1 MFIILALYQRV
12 DYRQHRRRNKLKRCC
27 VGRRGTHRGFGHGDT
42 SVTHL
47 AGLPTINMEL
57 DDLSQSGIRRIANYS
72 PYLDQLAGFASDMGL
87 KQRSNLVH
95 LEQCLHS
102 EWSLGQNTIL
112 SWTSL
117 DDGIL
122 ILVVPHYAIAE
133 YTASPSNDPRIPARV
148 SARFVTELI
157 SGSRQL
163 TLTQMQKVARLLE
176 VEPRFIPLRQPLT
189 DHPVEKEII
198 ERMIRRY
205 GINYV
210 ASRAVTLFDIVG
222 FSLLTPFEQMT
233 QLNSLSYSLNSAHAK
248 MLEQD
253 VGIDFARSSSGDG
266 FYIWNRDQGL
276 EANVNLYHFMH
287 IVLADN
293 AIARSKSVSKA
304 VPRLRACFHVGSC
317 YEFHQAEGLNPTI
330 HNYIVGDVTIELA
343 RMIEA
348 AMPGQILV
356 GDFFAELSGQN
367 GFEESQVN
375 LDAIAFLRRAQ
386 GNLSKLSGLELSG
399 ERVSAI
405 KCYLTGERQG
415 NTGEFDI
422 RRLKIRDKHGL
433 ERTAYNAKVNIY
445 RDTAEPILLGI
456 EDRKLAVNGRIS

>member
-1 MFIILALYQRV
+1 M
-12 DYRQHRRRNKLKRCC
+12 D
-27 VGRRGTHRGFGHGDT
+27 
-42 SVTHL
+42 
-47 AGLPTINMEL
+47 L

-72 PYLDQLAGFASDMGL
+72 PYLDQLAGLANDMGL
-87 KQRSNLVH
+87 RQRSNLVH
-95 LEQCLHS
+95 LESCLHDH
-102 EWSLGQNTIL
+102 WSLGQNYIL
-112 SWTSL
+112 SWAPL
-117 DDGIL
+117 DDGLL

-133 YTASPSNDPRIPARV
+133 YTAAPTDDPRLPQRV
-148 SARFVTELI
+148 SAAFITELI
-157 SGSRQL
+157 SGERQL
-163 TLTQMQKVARLLE
+163 SIAQIQKVAKLLDI
-176 VEPRFIPLRQPLT
+176 EPKFIVLRQPLT
-189 DHPVEKEII
+189 GHAAETQII
-198 ERMIRRY
+198 EKMIHRY
-205 GINYV
+205 GVNYV

-266 FYIWNRDQGL
+266 FYIWNRDHGL

-293 AIARSKSVSKA
+293 AIARSKAVTRA

-330 HNYIVGDVTIELA
+330 HDFIVGDVTIELA

-356 GDFFAELSGQN
+356 GEFVAEASAQPN
-367 GFEESQVN
+367 GEEESQEN
-375 LDAIAFLRRAQ
+375 LDAVRFLQRAQ

-399 ERVSAI
+399 EKVTAI
-405 KCYLTGERQG
+405 KCYLTGERQENG
-415 NTGEFDI
+415 DFSI
-422 RRLKIRDKHGL
+422 RRLHIKDKHGL
-433 ERTAYNAKVNIY
+433 TRTVFNAKVNIY
-445 RDTAEPILLGI
+445 RELAQPILLGI
-456 EDRKLAVNGRIS
+456 EDKKLAPEQDPA

>member
-1 MFIILALYQRV
+1 M
-12 DYRQHRRRNKLKRCC
+12 D
-27 VGRRGTHRGFGHGDT
+27 
-42 SVTHL
+42 
-47 AGLPTINMEL
+47 L

-72 PYLDQLAGFASDMGL
+72 PYLDQLAGLANDMGL
-87 KQRSNLVH
+87 RQRSNLVH
-95 LEQCLHS
+95 LESCLHDH
-102 EWSLGQNTIL
+102 WSLGQNYIL
-112 SWTSL
+112 SWAPL
-117 DDGIL
+117 DDGLL

-133 YTASPSNDPRIPARV
+133 YTAAPADDPRLPQRV
-148 SARFVTELI
+148 SAAFITELI
-157 SGSRQL
+157 SGERQL
-163 TLTQMQKVARLLE
+163 SIAQIQKVAKLLDI
-176 VEPRFIPLRQPLT
+176 EPKFIALRQPLT
-189 DHPVEKEII
+189 GHAAETQII
-198 ERMIRRY
+198 ERMIHRY
-205 GINYV
+205 GVNYV

-266 FYIWNRDQGL
+266 FYIWNRDHGL

-293 AIARSKSVSKA
+293 AIARSKAVTRA

-330 HNYIVGDVTIELA
+330 HDFIVGDVTIELA

-356 GDFFAELSGQN
+356 GEFVAEASARQSGEQ
-367 GFEESQVN
+367 ESQEY
-375 LDAIAFLRRAQ
+375 LDAVTFLQRAQ

-399 ERVSAI
+399 EKVTAI
-405 KCYLTGERQG
+405 KCYLTGERQENG
-415 NTGEFDI
+415 DFSI
-422 RRLKIRDKHGL
+422 RRLQIKDKHGL
-433 ERTAYNAKVNIY
+433 TRTVFNAKVNIY
-445 RDTAEPILLGI
+445 RELAQPILLGI
-456 EDRKLAVNGRIS
+456 EDKKLAPAQEPA